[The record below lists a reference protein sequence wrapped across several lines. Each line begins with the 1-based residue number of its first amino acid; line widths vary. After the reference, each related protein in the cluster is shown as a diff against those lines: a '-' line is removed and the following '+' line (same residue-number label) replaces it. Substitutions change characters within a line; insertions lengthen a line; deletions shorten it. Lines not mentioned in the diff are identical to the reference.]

1 MQLSHDVT
9 EATKIVG
16 KKEEATVD
24 EMLKT
29 IAMLRK
35 LIHKSRTLVK
45 EKDKK
50 KDEYYQKAKEARMQ
64 HKDDQASQYLQQYM
78 ENKKQ
83 ATQIRQRI
91 DALTQNLHTINDAQ
105 ITNEMMSTMKN
116 VASCLDVISSQIDAL
131 KPEDLNDRFDDLDA
145 YLKDI
150 HAIDEDFVDEDEGA
164 FDDYLNQLDADIAKE
179 KVELPSVPADIPK
192 TSVES
197 KTKSGEQKQ
206 ERRAVME

>member
-1 MQLSHDVT
+1 
-9 EATKIVG
+9 
-16 KKEEATVD
+16 
-24 EMLKT
+24 
-29 IAMLRK
+29 
-35 LIHKSRTLVK
+35 
-45 EKDKK
+45 
-50 KDEYYQKAKEARMQ
+50 
-64 HKDDQASQYLQQYM
+64 
-78 ENKKQ
+78 
-83 ATQIRQRI
+83 
-91 DALTQNLHTINDAQ
+91 
-105 ITNEMMSTMKN
+105 
-116 VASCLDVISSQIDAL
+116 L

-206 ERRAVME
+206 ERRAVMECDCLLNDIIEWVLSSAIHRICRRSCSRMRSFSMKWSSIFIIRPISQRRFQRSITH